1 MNARTWTG
9 LSSLSMTE
17 DSEKPQRRVFPPLYK
32 SSGDPAS
39 DRLAFFHII
48 ERLKVRLT
56 TIGVV
61 PHRHVIVSQTQ
72 KRTGWV
78 DNKVILSSD
87 VVDLLSQHKNDRSQ
101 TPRGKPSPHIHHFPP
116 VR

>member
-1 MNARTWTG
+1 
-9 LSSLSMTE
+9 MTE

-39 DRLAFFHII
+39 DRLAFFHIL

-87 VVDLLSQHKNDRSQ
+87 VVDLLSRS
-101 TPRGKPSPHIHHFPP
+101 TKMTDPKPREVSPPRIYTTSLLCDNALLY
-116 VR
+116 